1 MKLSTILSF
10 LALGSALAVGSVALS
25 SSFAGENRTA
35 RAGEHQW
42 LSIPQVHERLEAAG
56 YRNVEKI
63 ERERG
68 GYEARATDRN
78 GERIKLHVNPQTG
91 EIMNQRTQ
99 GKRASGP
106 ADQNPRDSADC
117 NKRRCRDDLPQKAV
131 TTPAM
136 PK

>member
-1 MKLSTILSF
+1 MKLSTILSS

-68 GYEARATDRN
+68 GYE
-78 GERIKLHVNPQTG
+78 
-91 EIMNQRTQ
+91 
-99 GKRASGP
+99 
-106 ADQNPRDSADC
+106 
-117 NKRRCRDDLPQKAV
+117 RRGLRRLR
-131 TTPAM
+131 
-136 PK
+136 